1 MPVNRS
7 RSSNLSSEDKPL
19 VWVDLEMTGLD
30 MNNDHILEIA
40 IIITDGELNKVDD
53 GISLIVKRPK
63 TVLDNMNEWCISTH
77 GLSGLTKQVL
87 TSPFSHQTVS
97 KVAYEYIKRWIP
109 DPRISVIA
117 GNTVH
122 MDLRFLE
129 MDAHKE
135 GWSRIASHL
144 GYRVVDVSSFKEIA
158 ARWYP
163 TLPLKSKKTSKHRA
177 LDDVQASIDELKYYR
192 QSIFKPTERSVD
204 VVTAGAFD
212 SAEKPA
218 INIQQCDDL
227 GSFSFYQRSSV
238 REFLVFMAKTVAE
251 RTENG
256 QRQSVQE
263 NNYTAHVYR
272 QGNYTAVAIVTE
284 QYPVRPAFSLLQKV
298 LDAVPGAVRTTA
310 TYSEWVDGI
319 RKGNNTTQSPVVLPE
334 LNTLIMKYQDPKQ
347 ADTIMRVQQELDE
360 TKVVMHKTIESVLER
375 GEKLDNLVERS
386 NALSAQSK
394 MFYKTAKKQ
403 NSCCVIS

>member
-1 MPVNRS
+1 MA
-7 RSSNLSSEDKPL
+7 DQ
-19 VWVDLEMTGLD
+19 
-30 MNNDHILEIA
+30 
-40 IIITDGELNKVDD
+40 
-53 GISLIVKRPK
+53 
-63 TVLDNMNEWCISTH
+63 TH
-77 GLSGLTKQVL
+77 K
-87 TSPFSHQTVS
+87 
-97 KVAYEYIKRWIP
+97 I
-109 DPRISVIA
+109 
-117 GNTVH
+117 
-122 MDLRFLE
+122 
-129 MDAHKE
+129 
-135 GWSRIASHL
+135 
-144 GYRVVDVSSFKEIA
+144 
-158 ARWYP
+158 
-163 TLPLKSKKTSKHRA
+163 
-177 LDDVQASIDELKYYR
+177 YYL
-192 QSIFKPTERSVD
+192 
-204 VVTAGAFD
+204 GAFD

-298 LDAVPGAVRTTA
+298 LDAVPGAVRTTS
-310 TYSEWVDGI
+310 TYNEWVDGI
-319 RKGNNTTQSPVVLPE
+319 RKGNNATQSPVVLPE

>member
-272 QGNYTAVAIVTE
+272 QAVAIVTE